1 MSAATIDRA
10 AVTDSLVVELLD
22 TLSPP
27 LCDWYGYGYG
37 DECSDGSVAKWALQ
51 FQPCGCLYLLCD
63 EHAAEAREG
72 QRWVEDHPEPRRD
85 GGTCR
90 LWCAAHVPA
99 VVVNR
104 WTWTRL

>member
-10 AVTDSLVVELLD
+10 AVADPLVDELLD

-27 LCDWYGYGYG
+27 LCDQYGDGYG

-63 EHAAEAREG
+63 EHAEDEREE
-72 QRWVEDHPEPRRD
+72 QRWVEDHPEPTRE
-85 GGTCR
+85 GGTPCIG
-90 LWCAAHVPA
+90 CVAHVPA
-99 VVVNR
+99 VVVDR